1 MEGTTRE
8 ERRATGFRP
17 ARSLRLWL
25 IAAAVL
31 ALLAVGTGAVATVVT
46 RGKVHDSTVEL
57 NDHLR
62 PAQSAAQR
70 LVTAYVDEETGQRG
84 FILTGRDAFLQPYRV
99 GVRRAAAL
107 EDELTRLLAGRR
119 EVLTLLADVKSAG
132 VTWRVH
138 ALHEIQAVRHQGIES
153 VHNVPRQR
161 KDKVVFDSLRDRL
174 DALQRQMEV
183 LVGEEVARLGAA
195 QRQVEV
201 AMQVA
206 MVLAG
211 LALAATVALL
221 HFALTRPLSRL
232 TGQLG
237 AVAGGEYDRR
247 IDASGPQEIREIA
260 EAAESMRMSI
270 ADRSADL
277 VAAQHE
283 LSVQTE
289 RQRVAADLHD
299 TTIQRLFGL
308 GLKLSALASQ
318 RTELASTLNALIDEA
333 DEIIRELRRMI
344 FQMNEDEIRAR
355 AAASE
360 AGEPV
365 AEPEAGEPDAEPDA
379 EPSEAGEPRT
389 GQPPPPASRPPVP
402 EPPAPG
408 SPVRGPRASPEQ
420 TAPGASRSK
429 P

>member
-8 ERRATGFRP
+8 ERRPPGFRP
-17 ARSLRLWL
+17 ARSLRIWL

-46 RGKVHDSTVEL
+46 RGTVHSSTAEL
-57 NDHLR
+57 NDRLR

-99 GVRRAAAL
+99 GVRRAAGL
-107 EDELTRLLAGRR
+107 EDQLTQLLEGRR
-119 EVLTLLADVKSAG
+119 GALTLLADVKSAG
-132 VTWRVH
+132 VMWRLH
-138 ALHEIQAVRHQGIES
+138 ARREIQTVRHRGSES
-153 VHNVPRQR
+153 VHNVSRQR

-174 DALQRQMEV
+174 DALQVQMEG
-183 LVGEEVARLGAA
+183 LVGAEVTRLGAA
-195 QRQVEV
+195 QREVEV

-221 HFALTRPLSRL
+221 HFALTRPLGRL
-232 TGQLG
+232 TGQLE
-237 AVAGGEYDRR
+237 AVSGGEYDRR
-247 IDASGPQEIREIA
+247 INASGPQEIRQIA
-260 EAAESMRMSI
+260 EAAESMRISVV
-270 ADRSADL
+270 DRSADL

-289 RQRVAADLHD
+289 RQRMAADLHD

-318 RTELASTLNALIDEA
+318 RTELAGTLNALIDDA

-360 AGEPV
+360 AGEPDAQP
-365 AEPEAGEPDAEPDA
+365 AEVEK
-379 EPSEAGEPRT
+379 PRPR
-389 GQPPPPASRPPVP
+389 GSRPPVS
-402 EPPAPG
+402 G
-408 SPVRGPRASPEQ
+408 SPVPGSVQGARASPEQ
-420 TAPGASRSK
+420 AAPGTSRSK

>member
-8 ERRATGFRP
+8 ERRPAGFRP

-31 ALLAVGTGAVATVVT
+31 ALLAVGTGAVATAVT
-46 RGKVHDSTVEL
+46 RGKVHDTTVEL

-70 LVTAYVDEETGQRG
+70 LLTAYVDEETGQRG
-84 FILTGRDAFLQPYRV
+84 YILTGREAFLQPYRV

-107 EDELTRLLAGRR
+107 EDELTQLLRGRR
-119 EVLTLLADVKSAG
+119 EALTLLADVKSAG

-138 ALHEIQAVRHQGIES
+138 AHDEIRAVRHQGIES

-161 KDKVVFDSLRDRL
+161 KDKAVFDALRDRL
-174 DALQRQMEV
+174 DALQVQMEK
-183 LVGEEVARLGAA
+183 LVGAEVATLGAA
-195 QRQVEV
+195 QREVQV
-201 AMQVA
+201 AMEIA

-237 AVAGGEYDRR
+237 AVSGGEYDRR
-247 IDASGPQEIREIA
+247 IDASGPQEIRQIA

-270 ADRSADL
+270 VDRSADL

-318 RTELASTLNALIDEA
+318 RTELAATLNSLIDEA

-344 FQMNEDEIRAR
+344 FQMNEDEIRAK
-355 AAASE
+355 AAASDT
-360 AGEPV
+360 
-365 AEPEAGEPDAEPDA
+365 GEPDEQ
-379 EPSEAGEPRT
+379 PSESPESGTEQPR
-389 GQPPPPASRPPVP
+389 PPATRPPVP

-408 SPVRGPRASPEQ
+408 SRASAQQ
-420 TAPGASRSK
+420 TAPGTSRSK

>member
-1 MEGTTRE
+1 MEGTTRD
-8 ERRATGFRP
+8 ERRPAGFRP

-31 ALLAVGTGAVATVVT
+31 ALLAVGTGGVATVVT

-62 PAQSAAQR
+62 PAQSAAQQ

-107 EDELTRLLAGRR
+107 EDELSRLLTGRP

-132 VTWRVH
+132 VMWRLH
-138 ALHEIQAVRHQGIES
+138 ARDEIQAVRHQGTES
-153 VHNVPRQR
+153 VHSVDRQR
-161 KDKVVFDSLRDRL
+161 KDKAVFDALRDRL
-174 DALQRQMEV
+174 DELQVQMSR
-183 LVGEEVARLGAA
+183 LVGAEVARLGAA
-195 QRQVEV
+195 QREVEV
-201 AMQVA
+201 AMSVA

-221 HFALTRPLSRL
+221 HFALTRPLGRL

-237 AVAGGEYDRR
+237 AVSGGEYDRR
-247 IDASGPQEIREIA
+247 IDASGPQEIRQIA
-260 EAAESMRMSI
+260 EAAESMRISI
-270 ADRSADL
+270 VDRSAEL

-318 RTELASTLNALIDEA
+318 RTEVASTLNALIDEA

-344 FQMNEDEIRAR
+344 FQMNEDEIRAK

-360 AGEPV
+360 S
-365 AEPEAGEPDAEPDA
+365 GEPDAQPSEPGEPDTEVSDA
-379 EPSEAGEPRT
+379 ERS
-389 GQPPPPASRPPVP
+389 PPPTSRPPAP
-402 EPPAPG
+402 E
-408 SPVRGPRASPEQ
+408 
-420 TAPGASRSK
+420 TSRK
-429 P
+429 R

>member
-1 MEGTTRE
+1 MEGTTRD
-8 ERRATGFRP
+8 ERRPAAEKFRP

-46 RGKVHDSTVEL
+46 RGNVRDSTTEL

-84 FILTGRDAFLQPYRV
+84 FILTGRDSFLQPYRV
-99 GVRRAAAL
+99 GVRRAARL
-107 EDELTRLLAGRR
+107 EDELTQLLGGRR
-119 EVLTLLADVKSAG
+119 GALTLLADVKSAG
-132 VTWRVH
+132 VMWRVH
-138 ALHEIQAVRHQGIES
+138 AWREIQAVRHQGSES
-153 VHNVPRQR
+153 VHSVTRQR
-161 KDKVVFDSLRDRL
+161 EDEVAFDSLRDRL
-174 DALQRQMEV
+174 DSLQRQMAV

-195 QRQVEV
+195 QREVEV

-211 LALAATVALL
+211 LALAATVGLL

-232 TGQLG
+232 TGQLE
-237 AVAGGEYDRR
+237 AVSGGQYNRR
-247 IDASGPQEIREIA
+247 IDASGPQEIRQIA
-260 EAAESMRMSI
+260 ETAESMRMSI
-270 ADRSADL
+270 VDRSTEL
-277 VAAQHE
+277 ISAQHE

-318 RTELASTLNALIDEA
+318 RTELAGTLNALIDDA

-344 FQMNEDEIRAR
+344 FQMNEDEIRAK
-355 AAASE
+355 AAASD
-360 AGEPV
+360 V
-365 AEPEAGEPDAEPDA
+365 GEPDAQ
-379 EPSEAGEPRT
+379 PSEVEKPR
-389 GQPPPPASRPPVP
+389 PPASRPPVP
-402 EPPAPG
+402 G
-408 SPVRGPRASPEQ
+408 SVQGPRASPEQ
-420 TAPGASRSK
+420 TAPGTSRSK

>member
-46 RGKVHDSTVEL
+46 RGKVHDSTAEL

-138 ALHEIQAVRHQGIES
+138 ALHEIQAVRHQGTES
-153 VHNVPRQR
+153 VHNVARQR

-270 ADRSADL
+270 VDRSADL

-365 AEPEAGEPDAEPDA
+365 AEPSAAGEPQT